1 MQMKEAEALDFNGAF
16 ASFVSY
22 ICSVSSKRR
31 DRRLFEMF
39 YVGDILDL
47 WEIEIDF
54 LLYIKG
60 EDT

>member
-1 MQMKEAEALDFNGAF
+1 M
-16 ASFVSY
+16 SF
-22 ICSVSSKRR
+22 KRR
-31 DRRLFEMF
+31 DRRNFEMF

-60 EDT
+60 EHT